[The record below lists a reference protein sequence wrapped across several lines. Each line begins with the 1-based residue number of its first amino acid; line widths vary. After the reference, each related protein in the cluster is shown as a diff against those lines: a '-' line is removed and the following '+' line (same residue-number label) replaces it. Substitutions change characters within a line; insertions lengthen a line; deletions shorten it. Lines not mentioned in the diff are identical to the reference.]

1 MSKTNTKHI
10 DRRALLKGASIAT
23 AAATIPATIAAAIG
37 AAAPAE
43 AAGADPIFAA
53 EHLRIKALAEAASTR
68 AEAIRDAWNGDLA
81 GAGWPMADFS
91 KREIAEMKG
100 WLEKRSYNAA
110 CNGRVARHDVLTFN
124 AELEAWEAKQEPDLL
139 EQIRKDNAT
148 RLAWIDQRLAE
159 RERNAEI
166 SGYSRASAE
175 SEVLF
180 GEASD
185 LLNEVLDATVTT
197 AGGAWAKLALAAES
211 LRVNHTIEGKLTGD
225 MAIGACSAPSPT
237 LSGSALC
244 RDRRWQCNLRP
255 RTAEQP
261 LNTRCAPRFRFAGGG
276 APVSK
281 ANTPSSPTPFFEA

>member
-1 MSKTNTKHI
+1 
-10 DRRALLKGASIAT
+10 
-23 AAATIPATIAAAIG
+23 
-37 AAAPAE
+37 
-43 AAGADPIFAA
+43 
-53 EHLRIKALAEAASTR
+53 
-68 AEAIRDAWNGDLA
+68 
-81 GAGWPMADFS
+81 MADFS

-110 CNGRVARHDVLTFN
+110 CNGGVARHDVLTFN

-185 LLNEVLDATVTT
+185 LLSEVLDATVTT

-211 LRVNHTIEGKLTGD
+211 LRVNHTIEGELTGD
-225 MAIGACSAPSPT
+225 MAIGGVLSAVADLERLGAMPGSAVAVQSPT
-237 LSGSALC
+237 SNG
-244 RDRRWQCNLRP
+244 
-255 RTAEQP
+255 
-261 LNTRCAPRFRFAGGG
+261 
-276 APVSK
+276 
-281 ANTPSSPTPFFEA
+281 